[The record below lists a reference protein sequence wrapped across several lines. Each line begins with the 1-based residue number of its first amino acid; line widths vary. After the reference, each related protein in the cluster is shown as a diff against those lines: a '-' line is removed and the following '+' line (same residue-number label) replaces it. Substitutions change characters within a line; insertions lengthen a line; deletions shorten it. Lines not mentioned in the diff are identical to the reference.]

1 MDDQEYDIV
10 DAVLRA
16 VEVAQEATS
25 LMPDAIMTDQ
35 ATADSLLEAVK
46 ARSGIQASEEA
57 VIDSAFGMKVCTNLL
72 DALLCQP
79 VRPLYLETVS
89 PDHFKASFV
98 L

>member
-1 MDDQEYDIV
+1 MDGQEYDIV

-16 VEVAQEATS
+16 VEVAYEATS
-25 LMPDAIMTDQ
+25 LKPDAIITDR

-46 ARSGIQASEEA
+46 ARSGIQASKE
-57 VIDSAFGMKVCTNLL
+57 VVLDSAFGMKVCTNLI
-72 DALLCQP
+72 DAFVANS

-89 PDHFKASFV
+89 TDHFKASFV